1 MYVEDKFS
9 QAKARHLKIYPWDAD
24 DAGSLSPQK
33 LSWRAIS
40 NVSLVEDRSASSN
53 ELSRLRWRVVGDRA
67 RPVRFASP
75 SLSRLSVKT
84 PFSLSYDT
92 DDIHLYTLTRP
103 KEIE

>member
-1 MYVEDKFS
+1 MMPGPFPHKS
-9 QAKARHLKIYPWDAD
+9 CLGGR
-24 DAGSLSPQK
+24 SL
-33 LSWRAIS
+33 